1 MKANIYSKLH
11 WVLILTGAALWLAG
25 CATPNVQYGDA
36 TAVTALSTDFGSSDL
51 QQIAE
56 SMVDSLLV
64 FPPVAELTA
73 KRRPVLLVDKIKN
86 KSMQHIDMEA
96 VTDSIRAKL
105 IKSGK
110 FRFIDRTTDEA
121 AVEEIKTQQESGLVS
136 KETAVQFGQQ
146 IGAEY
151 ILTGNFAE
159 IKQKAGNVKDV
170 YYKFT
175 LNLKNLKT
183 GILEWSD
190 EKEIRKTWKRST
202 FGG

>member
-1 MKANIYSKLH
+1 MKHVKSLLLVIAASL
-11 WVLILTGAALWLAG
+11 VLSLAG
-25 CATPNVQYGDA
+25 CATTPQVEYGDA
-36 TAVTALSTDFGSSDL
+36 TALQTLSTDFSSSDL

-56 SMVDSLLV
+56 AMVDSMLI
-64 FPPVAELTA
+64 FPPVAEMTA
-73 KRRPVLLVDKIKN
+73 KRRPVLLVEGIKN
-86 KSMQHIDMEA
+86 KTMQHIDTEG
-96 VTDSIRAKL
+96 VTDSIRARL

-121 AVEEIKTQQESGLVS
+121 AIKEIKIQQESGLVD
-136 KETAVQFGQQ
+136 KKTAVQFGQQ
-146 IGAEY
+146 VGAEF
-151 ILTGNFAE
+151 ILTGNLME
-159 IKQKAGNVKDV
+159 IKQKADNVKDV

-190 EKEIRKTWKRST
+190 EKEIRKTWKRPT